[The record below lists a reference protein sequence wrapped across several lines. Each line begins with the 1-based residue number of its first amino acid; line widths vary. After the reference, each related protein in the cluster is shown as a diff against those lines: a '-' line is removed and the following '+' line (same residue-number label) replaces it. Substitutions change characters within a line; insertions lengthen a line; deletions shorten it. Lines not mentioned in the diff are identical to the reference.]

1 MARRSADER
10 GEPKLLMVAPGPGD
24 VAKRKRY
31 VPVADLLE
39 REGRPL
45 EMDEDFLVADAVQS
59 VRKGMTKIA
68 VGLLAV
74 VGAATV
80 ATDILT
86 SPPAERPL
94 VDERREPPQSSSQT
108 PTTVQDVV
116 RAAKKKST
124 SAKRKPA
131 EQQQSR
137 PTTRQPAPQQPAP
150 QQPAPQQPAPK
161 PRPKPDYQE
170 LSGDYGQDYSGDYG
184 REYWDWDG

>member
-10 GEPKLLMVAPGPGD
+10 GEPKLLMVAPGQG
-24 VAKRKRY
+24 AISKRKRY

-45 EMDEDFLVADAVQS
+45 DMDEDFLVADAVQS
-59 VRKGMTKIA
+59 VRKGMTRIA

-80 ATDILT
+80 ATDLLT
-86 SPPAERPL
+86 SPSVERPL
-94 VDERREPPQSSSQT
+94 VDERREAPRSATQT

-116 RAAKKKST
+116 RAAKKKSNP
-124 SAKRKPA
+124 AKRKPA
-131 EQQQSR
+131 EQQSR

-150 QQPAPQQPAPK
+150 QQPAPQPAPE
-161 PRPKPDYQE
+161 PDYQE
-170 LSGDYGQDYSGDYG
+170 HSGNYGQDYSGDYG
-184 REYWDWDG
+184 REYWDWNG